1 MNGRRRFD
9 DRTDDQKVSDAL
21 DRLTDRRFELEAAIR
36 SMLTAWDAYIDDDEF
51 DPLVDAVAALRALV
65 PSVGTHRAFEAEAKL
80 RHVRE
85 AIDLGQAQVREMLDV
100 WTDERGTYS
109 HSAAMRMNIRYAET
123 LTAIR
128 TILDR

>member
-21 DRLTDRRFELEAAIR
+21 DRLTDR
-36 SMLTAWDAYIDDDEF
+36 
-51 DPLVDAVAALRALV
+51 
-65 PSVGTHRAFEAEAKL
+65 AFGAEAKL
-80 RHVRE
+80 KLIRQRV
-85 AIDLGQAQVREMLDV
+85 DLGQSQVRELLDAE
-100 WTDERGTYS
+100 TDERGTYS